1 MKHGPK
7 EKQTVVCLS
16 LAHTRTPSSLPQLTL
31 PSDSAVDFG
40 NAEKKTRLISSVC
53 ASFDNLLQLMC
64 DIDDAV
70 ICCNTFDRNT
80 KWTGKERGFVKQDPC
95 KLPLHDWALVYD
107 YSRD

>member
-1 MKHGPK
+1 MRAGQLHEKHGPK

-40 NAEKKTRLISSVC
+40 NAEKKTRLINSVC

-70 ICCNTFDRNT
+70 IAVIRLTETRSGLARNA
-80 KWTGKERGFVKQDPC
+80 G
-95 KLPLHDWALVYD
+95 L
-107 YSRD
+107 

>member
-1 MKHGPK
+1 
-7 EKQTVVCLS
+7 
-16 LAHTRTPSSLPQLTL
+16 
-31 PSDSAVDFG
+31 
-40 NAEKKTRLISSVC
+40 
-53 ASFDNLLQLMC
+53 MC

-80 KWTGKERGFVKQDPC
+80 KWTGKERGFVKQDLC

>member
-40 NAEKKTRLISSVC
+40 NAEKKTRLINSVC

-70 ICCNTFDRNT
+70 IAVIRLTETRSGLARNA
-80 KWTGKERGFVKQDPC
+80 G
-95 KLPLHDWALVYD
+95 L
-107 YSRD
+107 

>member
-7 EKQTVVCLS
+7 EQQTVVCLS

-40 NAEKKTRLISSVC
+40 NAEKKTRLINSVC

-70 ICCNTFDRNT
+70 IAVIRLTETRSGLARNA
-80 KWTGKERGFVKQDPC
+80 G
-95 KLPLHDWALVYD
+95 L
-107 YSRD
+107 